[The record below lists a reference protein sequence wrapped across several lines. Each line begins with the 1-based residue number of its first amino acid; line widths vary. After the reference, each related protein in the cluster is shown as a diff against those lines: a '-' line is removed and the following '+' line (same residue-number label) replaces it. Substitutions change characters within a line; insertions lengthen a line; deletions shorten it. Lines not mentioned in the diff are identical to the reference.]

1 MNEMFSGCKGLTI
14 LDLSNWNCD
23 KVTSNFLM
31 FETNT
36 STPLLVK
43 TTDTKLKNYDYVL
56 DNRTKLGT
64 VKIAAENGKF
74 EGNTQELSLFD
85 YTTDKDLTEAS
96 IISQLEE
103 RKDQLLLNGKWQVKE
118 WTPAATYTTFAEKAG
133 GTYTAEV
140 KVVWEWTYD
149 SADNVVTL
157 TQYIGESKNVVIPTA
172 KDCGHEGATAKISK
186 EVLQQ
191 ASSKA
196 TSLTTSNDG
205 DKIVVSS
212 TNLSHCFENNET
224 LIIIDLTN
232 LDINKV
238 TDMDDMFR
246 TSTSTPLLVKTTN
259 TELKNYDYASDN
271 RTKLGTVKI
280 AAKSG
285 KFEGD
290 VQEVSLFDSYTT
302 DQDFTE
308 ELIQNQL
315 AIREKKV
322 TLNEGYMFK
331 EWMPEATYTTFAEK
345 AGGTYTAEVKQA
357 DWEWTYDSTNNV
369 VTLTRYIG
377 ESKDVVIPTAKDCGH
392 EGATAKIS
400 KEVLQYAARKA
411 TSLTTS
417 SNGDKIVV
425 SSTDLYRCF
434 TYSSAYKLD
443 LSNLDTSNVTS
454 LNRLLDAN
462 SFKILD
468 VSGWDTSNVTNM
480 ISMVGYCGNLKRIK
494 GLNDW
499 NTSNVTNM
507 SNMFRGCSSLTSLD
521 LSNWDTSNVT
531 NMSNMFSDCSSLTSL
546 NVSGWNTKKAR
557 VYYTF
562 SRCPNLTIL
571 DLSGWS
577 LDGTVVWDRQRGL
590 FETSGA
596 TPLLVK
602 TTDTKLKNYNY
613 VSDNRTKLGT
623 VKIAAENGKFEGDV
637 QELALFDSY
646 TTDQAFNDE
655 LVNSQLEARK
665 DQLVLAGD
673 WVKFKEWT
681 PEATYTTFAE
691 KAGGTYTAS
700 ITHGDW
706 KWTYD
711 STNEIVTL
719 TEYIGESKDVVIPT
733 AKDCGHE
740 GATAKI
746 SKEVL
751 QQAVNAVS
759 ATSLTTSDNGDKIV
773 VSSTDLSRCFEGY
786 ATLTT
791 IDLTNLDTSSVE
803 NMDALFYNCTALTEL
818 DVHNWDTSQVTSMIG
833 TFNSCKGLTE
843 LDVSDWDTGKV
854 ENMAFLFYGCE
865 ALTNLTIGS
874 WDTKNVTS
882 MQGMFVDCHQLTSL
896 KLNRWNTNKVTNM
909 SSLFFGCT
917 SLEELEID
925 QWNTGN
931 VTAMDSMFNDCSKLT
946 SLPIGGWDVRKVTRF
961 DSMFANCE

>member
-1 MNEMFSGCKGLTI
+1 NVTNMDEMFSGCKGLTI

-400 KEVLQYAARKA
+400 KKVLQQAAA
-411 TSLTTS
+411 GANSLTTS

-468 VSGWDTSNVTNM
+468 VSGWDTSNVTDM

-507 SNMFRGCSSLTSLD
+507 SDMFSGCSSLTSLD

-531 NMSNMFSDCSSLTSL
+531 DMSNMFSDCSSLTSL

-562 SRCPNLTIL
+562 SHCPNLTIL

-577 LDGTVVWDRQRGL
+577 LDGTNVWSRQRGL

-623 VKIAAENGKFEGDV
+623 VKIAAENGKFEGNK
-637 QELALFDSY
+637 QELTLFDAY
-646 TTDQAFNDE
+646 TTDQEFNEE
-655 LVNSQLEARK
+655 LINSQLDTRK
-665 DQLVLAGD
+665 DQLVLAD

-700 ITHGDW
+700 VTHGDW

-719 TEYIGESKDVVIPT
+719 TEYIGESAEVVIPT

-751 QQAVNAVS
+751 QQAAAGAN
-759 ATSLTTSDNGDKIV
+759 SLTTSNDGDKIV

-917 SLEELEID
+917 SLEELEI
-925 QWNTGN
+925 
-931 VTAMDSMFNDCSKLT
+931 
-946 SLPIGGWDVRKVTRF
+946 
-961 DSMFANCE
+961 